1 MSAIQSGVSGMLAN
15 QARLDAV
22 GNNIAN
28 ANTIGYK
35 SARVLFSDALY
46 QVLKPAG
53 APTANLGGT
62 NPNVVGQGVLVAG
75 TDISFTQGNLMA
87 TGRTTDVAIDGS
99 GFLPVTDGTHVFYTR
114 NGALGIDADGYLVH
128 LASGFRVLAL
138 PASTGTATSL
148 NVTPAST
155 LRIPLG
161 EASIARATTQIEM
174 SGNLDA
180 QLTPGTPYPVTAH
193 VYDSLGGD
201 HTITL
206 NFSRAATGDA
216 WDVSATSPDGTVTV
230 PPPAQLTFDQDG
242 QPTLGELPLQMTLT
256 TPNGA
261 NPTLDFRLV
270 TSSMTQLAQDST
282 ASLHSQ
288 DGLAPG
294 VLSGILLNNDG
305 SIVGVHSNGLING
318 LGQMVTAIFSNTS
331 GLEPRGS
338 NLFGASL
345 NSGEA
350 QIGKPSINGRGI
362 LRSGQLETSN
372 VNLAQEFADMIVT
385 QRGFQASSRVVTAA
399 DQVLQELINVG
410 R

>member
-1 MSAIQSGVSGMLAN
+1 MLAN

-46 QVLKPAG
+46 QVLDPAG
-53 APTANLGGT
+53 APTDSLGGT
-62 NPNVVGQGVLVAG
+62 NPNVVGQGTLVAG
-75 TDISFTQGNLMA
+75 TDISFNQGNLMS
-87 TGRTTDVAIDGS
+87 TGRTTDIAIEGS
-99 GFLPVTDGTHVFYTR
+99 GFLPVTDGVHVLFTR

-138 PASTGTATSL
+138 PASTGAPASL

-174 SGNLDA
+174 SGNLDSQSA
-180 QLTPGTPYPVTAH
+180 PGTPSLVTAH
-193 VYDSLGGD
+193 VFDTLGGD
-201 HTITL
+201 HTVTL
-206 NFSRAATGDA
+206 SFTRSSTDGA

-230 PPPAQLTFDQDG
+230 PPPAQVTFDQDG
-242 QPTLGELPLQMTLT
+242 QPTVTELPLQLTLT
-256 TPNGA
+256 NPNGA
-261 NPTLDFRLV
+261 NATVDFRLL
-270 TSSMTQLAQDST
+270 SGGLTQLAQEST

-288 DGLAPG
+288 DGLPPG
-294 VLSGILLNNDG
+294 VLSGILLNSDG
-305 SIVGVHSNGLING
+305 SIVGIHSNGLING

-331 GLEPRGS
+331 GLEPQGS
-338 NLFGASL
+338 SLFSVSL

-350 QIGKPSINGRGI
+350 QFGKPSINGRGI

-372 VNLAQEFADMIVT
+372 VNLAQEFADMIIT

-399 DQVLQELINVG
+399 DQILQELINVA